1 MIKKI
6 ILMFIFIVLLTGCTA
21 EYNLNINKD
30 FIIDEDIII
39 RDSIFSVKKQN
50 LDVDSFVELNV
61 DGYKSDPR
69 YSMYMYEKVV
79 DNSYAKV
86 IAKTTYLD
94 FLSYKQNNIVKASL
108 FDTFNIINNGNTYIF
123 AYKLKPRDEIKIFEE
138 EDLYGSLID
147 EVKINITL
155 PFEVTS
161 NNADKVNLDTGTY
174 TWKYSK
180 NGVLKDIN
188 LEFNAN
194 KMSLGRIAIGLY
206 FVLGFAII
214 LLVIFGYAFYKYKSH
229 NRV

>member
-69 YSMYMYEKVV
+69 YSMYMYERVV

-108 FDTFNIINNGNTYIF
+108 FDTFNIINNGNMYIF

-214 LLVIFGYAFYKYKSH
+214 LLAIFGYAFYKYKSH